1 MLLDDANSPL
11 TGGSMKL
18 WAYIV
23 RRLVLILP
31 TLIGVTMITFAISR
45 LIPGDPIAVSLGP
58 YASQEQVQFMRAK
71 WGLDKPL
78 HLQYLLYM
86 RNLSRGDLGVSIH
99 SKRAVLDDLR
109 DFLPATFELTT
120 ASMLISIFLGIPIGI
135 IAAVKKN
142 RWPDFVTRLYALAG
156 VSMPVFWLGLLLL
169 LVFYFKLGWLPGVGR
184 LDPHLSPPT
193 SITGLYLVD
202 SLITANWRVFL
213 SALRHILLPAFS
225 LSCVIMATISR
236 MTRASML
243 EVMTENYIKAARAK
257 GLSERIVIYRHA
269 LTNSLIPVVTII
281 GVMYGVCLAGAVLTE
296 SIFSWPG
303 LGRYAVKAITFLDL
317 DAIMGFTLVSTLI
330 YVFLNLVV
338 DVIYVVID
346 PRIKY

>member
-1 MLLDDANSPL
+1 
-11 TGGSMKL
+11 MKL
-18 WAYIV
+18 WAYV
-23 RRLVLILP
+23 LRRVFLIFP
-31 TLIGVTMITFAISR
+31 TLIGVTVITFTISR

-58 YASQEQVQFMRAK
+58 YASQEQIQIMRAK
-71 WGLDKPL
+71 WGLDKSLP
-78 HLQYLLYM
+78 LQYFLYLK
-86 RNLSRGDLGVSIH
+86 NLSRGDLGVSIH
-99 SKRAVLDDLR
+99 SKRAVLDDLK
-109 DFLPATFELTT
+109 DFFPATFELTT
-120 ASMLISIFLGIPIGI
+120 ASMLISILLGIPIGV

-169 LVFYFKLGWLPGVGR
+169 LFFYFKLGWLPGVGR
-184 LDPHLSPPT
+184 LDPHVSPPT

-202 SLITANWRVFL
+202 SLFTANWTVFL
-213 SALRHILLPAFS
+213 NALKHLLLPAFS

-236 MTRASML
+236 MTRAAML

-269 LTNSLIPVVTII
+269 LKNSLIPVVTII

-317 DAIMGFTLVSTLI
+317 DAIMGFTLVATLI
-330 YVFLNLVV
+330 YVVLNLIV
-338 DVIYVVID
+338 DIAYLVID

>member
-1 MLLDDANSPL
+1 M
-11 TGGSMKL
+11 
-18 WAYIV
+18 V
-23 RRLVLILP
+23 
-31 TLIGVTMITFAISR
+31 
-45 LIPGDPIAVSLGP
+45 
-58 YASQEQVQFMRAK
+58 
-71 WGLDKPL
+71 
-78 HLQYLLYM
+78 
-86 RNLSRGDLGVSIH
+86 
-99 SKRAVLDDLR
+99 
-109 DFLPATFELTT
+109 
-120 ASMLISIFLGIPIGI
+120 ISILLGIPIGI

-142 RWPDFVTRLYALAG
+142 RWPDFVTRLYALAA

-169 LVFYFKLGWLPGVGR
+169 LLFYFKLGWLPGVGR
-184 LDPHLSPPT
+184 LDPQLSPPT
-193 SITGLYLVD
+193 SFTGLYLVD
-202 SLITANWRVFL
+202 SLIAANWKVFFN
-213 SALRHILLPAFS
+213 ALKHILLPAFS

-269 LTNSLIPVVTII
+269 LINSLIPVVTII

-317 DAIMGFTLVSTLI
+317 DAIMGFTLVATLI
-330 YVFLNLVV
+330 YVFLNLIV
-338 DVIYVVID
+338 DVAYLVID

>member
-1 MLLDDANSPL
+1 
-11 TGGSMKL
+11 MKIWPYVL
-18 WAYIV
+18 
-23 RRLVLILP
+23 RRLFLMIP
-31 TLIGVTMITFAISR
+31 TLIGVTVITFTVSR

-58 YASQEQVQFMRAK
+58 YASQEQIQLLRAK

-78 HLQYLLYM
+78 YLQYLLYL

-99 SKRAVLDDLR
+99 SKRAVLDDLK
-109 DFLPATFELTT
+109 DFFPATFELTT
-120 ASMLISIFLGIPIGI
+120 ASMLISILLGIPIGV
-135 IAAVKKN
+135 IAAVRKN
-142 RWPDFVTRLYALAG
+142 RWPDFVTRLYALTG

-169 LVFYFKLGWLPGVGR
+169 LVFYLKLGWLPGVGR
-184 LDPHLSPPT
+184 LDPNLLPPT
-193 SITGLYLVD
+193 PITGLYLLD
-202 SLITANWRVFL
+202 SLITANWKVFFN
-213 SALRHILLPAFS
+213 ALKHILLPAFS

-243 EVMTENYIKAARAK
+243 EVMRENYIKAARAK
-257 GLSERIVIYRHA
+257 GLSERIVVYRHA
-269 LTNSLIPVVTII
+269 LSNSLIPVVTII

-317 DAIMGFTLVSTLI
+317 DAIMGFTLVATLI
-330 YVFLNLVV
+330 YVFLNLIV
-338 DVIYVVID
+338 DIAYVVID

>member
-1 MLLDDANSPL
+1 
-11 TGGSMKL
+11 MKV

-23 RRLVLILP
+23 RRLFLILP
-31 TLIGVTMITFAISR
+31 TLVGVTMITFAISR

-58 YASQEQVQFMRAK
+58 NASQEQIQLMRAK

-78 HLQYLLYM
+78 HLQYLHYL

-99 SKRAVLDDLR
+99 SKRAVLDDLK
-109 DFLPATFELTT
+109 DFFPATFELTT
-120 ASMLISIFLGIPIGI
+120 ASMLISILFGIPIGT

-184 LDPHLSPPT
+184 LDPHLSPPA

-202 SLITANWRVFL
+202 SLITANGRVFFN
-213 SALRHILLPAFS
+213 ALKHIHLPAFS

-257 GLSERIVIYRHA
+257 GLSERTVIYRHA
-269 LTNSLIPVVTII
+269 LRNSLIPVVTII

-317 DAIMGFTLVSTLI
+317 DAIMGFTLVATLI
-330 YVFLNLVV
+330 YVFLNLIV

>member
-1 MLLDDANSPL
+1 
-11 TGGSMKL
+11 MKL

>member
-1 MLLDDANSPL
+1 
-11 TGGSMKL
+11 MKL

-23 RRLVLILP
+23 RRLVLIIP
-31 TLIGVTMITFAISR
+31 TLVGVTMITFAISR

-58 YASQEQVQFMRAK
+58 YASQEQIQLMRAK

-78 HLQYLLYM
+78 YIQYLLYLK
-86 RNLSRGDLGVSIH
+86 NLSRGDLGVSIH

-109 DFLPATFELTT
+109 DFFPATFELTT
-120 ASMLISIFLGIPIGI
+120 ASMLLSILFGIPIGV

-156 VSMPVFWLGLLLL
+156 VSIPVFWLGLLLL

-184 LDPHLSPPT
+184 LDPHVSPPA

-202 SLITANWRVFL
+202 SLFTANWKVFFN
-213 SALRHILLPAFS
+213 ALKHILLPAFS

-257 GLSERIVIYRHA
+257 GLSERTVIYRHA

-317 DAIMGFTLVSTLI
+317 DAIMGFTLVATLI
-330 YVFLNLVV
+330 YVFLNLIV

>member
-1 MLLDDANSPL
+1 MR
-11 TGGSMKL
+11 L
-18 WAYIV
+18 WAYIL
-23 RRLVLILP
+23 RRFLLIIP
-31 TLIGVTMITFAISR
+31 TLIGVTIITFSISR

-58 YASQEQVQFMRAK
+58 YASQEQIQLMRAK

-78 HLQYLLYM
+78 HIQYLLYLQ
-86 RNLSRGDLGVSIH
+86 NLSRGDLGVSIH
-99 SKRAVLDDLR
+99 SKRAVLDDLK

-120 ASMLISIFLGIPIGI
+120 ASMVISILLGIPLGI

-142 RWPDFVTRLYALAG
+142 RWPDFVTRLYALAA
-156 VSMPVFWLGLLLL
+156 VSVPVFWLGLLLL
-169 LVFYFKLGWLPGVGR
+169 LLFYFKLGWLPGVGR
-184 LDPHLSPPT
+184 LDPQLSPPT
-193 SITGLYLVD
+193 SFTGLYLVD
-202 SLITANWRVFL
+202 SLIAANWKVFFN
-213 SALRHILLPAFS
+213 ALKHILLPAFS

-269 LTNSLIPVVTII
+269 LINSLIPVVTII

-317 DAIMGFTLVSTLI
+317 DAIMGFTLVATLI
-330 YVFLNLVV
+330 YVFLNLIV
-338 DVIYVVID
+338 DVAYLVID

>member
-1 MLLDDANSPL
+1 
-11 TGGSMKL
+11 MKL

-23 RRLVLILP
+23 RRLFLFVP
-31 TLIGVTMITFAISR
+31 TLIGVTMITFTISR

-58 YASQEQVQFMRAK
+58 YASQEQIQLLRAK
-71 WGLDKPL
+71 WGLDKPI
-78 HLQYLLYM
+78 HIQYLFYL
-86 RNLSRGDLGVSIH
+86 RNLTRGDLGVSIH
-99 SKRAVLDDLR
+99 SKRAVLDDLK
-109 DFLPATFELTT
+109 DFFPATFELTT
-120 ASMLISIFLGIPIGI
+120 ASMLISILFGIPIGI
-135 IAAVKKN
+135 IAAVKRN
-142 RWPDFVTRLYALAG
+142 RWQDFVARLYALAG

-169 LVFYFKLGWLPGVGR
+169 LLFYFKLGWLPGVGR
-184 LDPHLSPPT
+184 LDPRLSPPT

-202 SLITANWRVFL
+202 SLVTANWKVFFD
-213 SALRHILLPAFS
+213 ALTHILLPAFS

-257 GLSERIVIYRHA
+257 GLSERTVIYRHA
-269 LTNSLIPVVTII
+269 LKNSLIPVVTIV

-317 DAIMGFTLVSTLI
+317 DAIMGFTLVATLI
-330 YVFLNLVV
+330 YVFLNLIV

>member
-1 MLLDDANSPL
+1 
-11 TGGSMKL
+11 MKL
-18 WAYIV
+18 WSYII
-23 RRLVLILP
+23 RRLFLIIP
-31 TLIGVTMITFAISR
+31 TLIGVTVITFTISR

-58 YASQEQVQFMRAK
+58 HASQEEIQSVRAK

-78 HLQYLLYM
+78 HVQYVLYI
-86 RNLSRGDLGVSIH
+86 RNLTRGDLGTSIH
-99 SKRAVLDDLR
+99 SKRPVLEDLK

-120 ASMLISIFLGIPIGI
+120 ASMFLSIVLGIPIGI

-169 LVFYFKLGWLPGVGR
+169 LIFYFKLGWLPGVGR
-184 LDPHLSPPT
+184 LDPRLSPPT

-202 SLITANWRVFL
+202 SLITANWSVFFD
-213 SALRHILLPAFS
+213 ALKHILLPAFS

-243 EVMTENYIKAARAK
+243 EVMTENYIKAARAR
-257 GLSERIVIYRHA
+257 GLSERMVIYRHA
-269 LTNSLIPVVTII
+269 LKNSLIPVVTII

-296 SIFSWPG
+296 TIFSWPG
-303 LGRYAVKAITFLDL
+303 LGRYAVKGITFLDF
-317 DAIMGFTLVSTLI
+317 DAIMGFTLVATLI
-330 YVFLNLVV
+330 YVFLNLIV
-338 DVIYVVID
+338 DVAYLVID
-346 PRIKY
+346 PRIKF